1 MGHRF
6 RAYPARWGTEPQPR
20 RVMSPARILAEG
32 NPISLPGCF
41 SDMICVRTEEP
52 AVTARCHS
60 SSGSE
65 VMLRKTNQTSGNL
78 AEQLWAQR
86 KSISRVGIAL
96 LRKHFSVSCFKEVS
110 CNQLG
115 KRVACLL

>member
-1 MGHRF
+1 MKG
-6 RAYPARWGTEPQPR
+6 
-20 RVMSPARILAEG
+20 IL
-32 NPISLPGCF
+32 ISLPGCF

-96 LRKHFSVSCFKEVS
+96 LRKHFSVSCFEEVS
-110 CNQLG
+110 CNQLA
-115 KRVACLL
+115 KSVACLL